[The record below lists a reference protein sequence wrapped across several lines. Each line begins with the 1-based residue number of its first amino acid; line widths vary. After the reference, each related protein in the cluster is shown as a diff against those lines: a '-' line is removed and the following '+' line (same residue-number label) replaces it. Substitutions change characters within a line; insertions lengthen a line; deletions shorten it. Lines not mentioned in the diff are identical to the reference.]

1 MYAYQLCRALYEIH
15 KLGIMHWDIKPENF
29 FMANNENAQNNTIKL
44 GDFGEA
50 KAVEKGKETQRHTK
64 VGTELYMSPEML
76 NHKVKEGFKYSSK
89 TDIWGLGM
97 VLAELMCLDYP
108 F

>member
-1 MYAYQLCRALYEIH
+1 MS
-15 KLGIMHWDIKPENF
+15 KDNV
-29 FMANNENAQNNTIKL
+29 IKL

-50 KAVEKGKETQRHTK
+50 KTQEQAAKTQRHTK

-76 NHKVKEGFKYSSK
+76 NHRVREGFKYSLK
-89 TDIWGLGM
+89 TDIWGVGM

-108 F
+108 FEYENEAQRMKIISKVKHECLRKFPEHYPLWV